1 MTYSHKIKTIRE
13 TKHLSGAQRD
23 GSSVKRTHHSC
34 RDPGLSSHHPHGSL
48 HPYVTSRIQCPLL
61 APISQGWQK
70 VYIHNGKTVIYI

>member
-13 TKHLSGAQRD
+13 PKQKPGAQRD

-34 RDPGLSSHHPHGSL
+34 RGPGFSSHHPHGSL

-61 APISQGWQK
+61 VPIHK
-70 VYIHNGKTVIYI
+70 AGKQCTYLMAKQ

>member
-13 TKHLSGAQRD
+13 PKQKPGAQRD

-34 RDPGLSSHHPHGSL
+34 RGPGFSSHRPHGSL

-61 APISQGWQK
+61 APISQGWQT
-70 VYIHNGKTVIYI
+70 VHILNGKTVIYI